1 MSLNIQIHI
10 EGDDPNGVRV
20 VSRPADWTGV
30 AISFRRNDFAK
41 AAKLEELAAAG
52 VYLLWTISPETK
64 IYVGQSGNVTERL
77 KSHHSNKAFWTH
89 AIAFT
94 APYGTLNAG
103 HIEWLENELYEHFRQ
118 TTSFKLE
125 NQQSTKKSIMS
136 RADKGSASEFLQ
148 RIKQTMP
155 FAGFNLLEND
165 AEPPFDETVS
175 ALADDD
181 TIIVPTGKAG
191 HGFEDVFIAERCW
204 YWLRLT
210 DKRIKALRYILAY
223 RPAPVSAITMKA
235 RIKDIEPYGDE
246 GKFRINFDGPA
257 EEIEPIPFGD
267 AKSGAMQGPRYTNSE
282 KLHTARRLTDLFQ
295 P

>member
-20 VSRPADWTGV
+20 VSRPGDWTGV
-30 AISFRRNDFAK
+30 AINFRRNDFSK
-41 AAKLEELAAAG
+41 AAKLPELAAAG
-52 VYLLWTISPETK
+52 VYLLWSTNPEIK
-64 IYVGQSGNVTERL
+64 VYVGQSGNVGERL
-77 KSHHSNKAFWTH
+77 KSHLTNKDFWTH
-89 AIAFT
+89 AVAFT
-94 APYGTLNAG
+94 APYGTLNTG

-118 TTSFKLE
+118 TTSFQLE

-136 RADKGSASEFLQ
+136 RADKGSAGEFLQ
-148 RIKQTMP
+148 RITQTMP
-155 FAGFNLLEND
+155 FAGFHLLEND
-165 AEPPFDETVS
+165 ADTASDETLS
-175 ALADDD
+175 SNFDDD

-210 DKRIKALRYILAY
+210 DKRIKTLRYILAY

-235 RIKDIEPYGDE
+235 RIRDIEPYGDE

-267 AKSGAMQGPRYTNSE
+267 AKSGAMQGPRYTSSL
-282 KLHTARRLTDLFQ
+282 KVQKAKKLTDLF
-295 P
+295 